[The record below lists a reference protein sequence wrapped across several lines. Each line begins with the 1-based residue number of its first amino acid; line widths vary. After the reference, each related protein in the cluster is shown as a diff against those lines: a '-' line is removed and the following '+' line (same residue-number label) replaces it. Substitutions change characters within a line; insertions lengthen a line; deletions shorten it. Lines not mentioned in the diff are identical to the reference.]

1 MGNNHNRHHGGNNIR
16 GSAIEEGRKKEANI
30 CILWNVIQEKILKN
44 MKSTISKMISTPTK
58 SMKIIIN
65 PY

>member
-16 GSAIEEGRKKEANI
+16 GIAIEEGRKKEANI

-44 MKSTISKMISTPTK
+44 MKAP
-58 SMKIIIN
+58 
-65 PY
+65 